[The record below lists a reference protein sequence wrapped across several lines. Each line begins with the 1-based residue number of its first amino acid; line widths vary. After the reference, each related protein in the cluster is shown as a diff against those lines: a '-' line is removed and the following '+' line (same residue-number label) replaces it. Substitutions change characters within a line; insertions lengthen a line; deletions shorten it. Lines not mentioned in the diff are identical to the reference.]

1 MLSREIQNYKHRTYY
16 SKRFSNTEVFSYT
29 YFNHAFSSKAIFKKL
44 IFRADKIDRYPDMQL
59 QIDCMEWALE
69 KMAVNKI
76 PVDRVD
82 DLIRR
87 SSSSIGLGSP
97 L

>member
-1 MLSREIQNYKHRTYY
+1 
-16 SKRFSNTEVFSYT
+16 
-29 YFNHAFSSKAIFKKL
+29 
-44 IFRADKIDRYPDMQL
+44 MQL

-69 KMAVNKI
+69 KMAVNKV
-76 PVDRVD
+76 PVDRVN